1 MIHSSFVVQFD
12 YKHLM
17 LNCCHKTHLENFE
30 TDAKRA
36 FALAEVAEQSEC
48 NRLPD
53 FISKFSTLTLLKI
66 NLKSYLFKIY
76 YVMTIHFL
84 LRVFCARL
92 FRFRRIM
99 DDCLIIIIIIGTKF
113 VVHACS

>member
-17 LNCCHKTHLENFE
+17 LICCHKTHLENFD

-48 NRLPD
+48 
-53 FISKFSTLTLLKI
+53 ISKFSTLTLLKI